1 MAHGR
6 KSKLPYKEWKMTN
19 QNKVYLGRWDEKTLI
34 NLLLLLLLF
43 LMIFIVPVF
52 PKEAHKLLF
61 NSLITAVI
69 LVSVLAMDKN
79 RKTLLVVA
87 SAGIVL
93 AWIASLLRLEIM
105 EPVSNLFNTFFFIF
119 IVISLIVQIAKTKRA
134 TVRVI
139 MESINGYLLLGFVFS
154 LTATISMFFRPDAF
168 GFSHE
173 VSEAA
178 ANVSHF
184 GDYLYYS
191 FVNYTTL
198 GYGDILPLVPFAK
211 SLAILMSVSGQI
223 YVAVII
229 AMLVGKYV
237 GAASSE

>member
-1 MAHGR
+1 
-6 KSKLPYKEWKMTN
+6 MTN
-19 QNKVYLGRWDEKTLI
+19 QNKEYFGKWDEKTLI

-69 LVSVLAMDKN
+69 LLSVLAMDKN

-87 SAGIVL
+87 LAGIAL
-93 AWIASLLRLEIM
+93 EWISSLLRLEIL

-119 IVISLIVQIAKTKRA
+119 IAISLIVQIAKTKRA
-134 TVRVI
+134 TVRII

-154 LTATISMFFRPDAF
+154 LTVTISMFFRPDAF
-168 GFSHE
+168 GFSHN
-173 VSEAA
+173 VPEAA
-178 ANVSHF
+178 VKVSHF

-198 GYGDILPLVPFAK
+198 GYGDIIPLVPFAK

-237 GAASSE
+237 GAAGSE

>member
-139 MESINGYLLLGFVFS
+139 MESINGYLLLGFSSGRTLSAFPTKFPKRLPRS
-154 LTATISMFFRPDAF
+154 RTSAIISTTAS
-168 GFSHE
+168 
-173 VSEAA
+173 
-178 ANVSHF
+178 
-184 GDYLYYS
+184 
-191 FVNYTTL
+191 
-198 GYGDILPLVPFAK
+198 
-211 SLAILMSVSGQI
+211 
-223 YVAVII
+223 
-229 AMLVGKYV
+229 
-237 GAASSE
+237 